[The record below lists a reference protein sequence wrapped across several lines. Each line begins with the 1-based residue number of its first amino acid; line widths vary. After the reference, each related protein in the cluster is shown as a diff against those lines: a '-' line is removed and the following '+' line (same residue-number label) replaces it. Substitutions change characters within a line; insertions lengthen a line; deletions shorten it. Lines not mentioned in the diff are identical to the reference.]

1 MPYLHSLILISLLN
15 DGKISAEQ
23 MNSDMSFRM
32 RSKPSYL
39 SNHLA
44 SKWGLLHMA
53 GTFTY
58 PHIDTAG
65 YAVGGQVAGDRN
77 DPQPKF
83 WAVLS
88 LKDPSM
94 AKLPLNKLA
103 EKFQDVT
110 AMVASSTEAYNHW
123 LRGFKKAKKNTKKV
137 PLYPTQGPDAWSDVW
152 NVEIIYLRPGDI
164 L

>member
-1 MPYLHSLILISLLN
+1 
-15 DGKISAEQ
+15 
-23 MNSDMSFRM
+23 
-32 RSKPSYL
+32 
-39 SNHLA
+39 
-44 SKWGLLHMA
+44 MA

-77 DPQPKF
+77 DPQPKI

-88 LKDPSM
+88 LKDPAM
-94 AKLPLNKLA
+94 AKLPPEKLT
-103 EKFQDVT
+103 ESFQDVSS
-110 AMVASSTEAYNHW
+110 MIASSTEEYNRW
-123 LRGFKKAKKNTKKV
+123 LKGFKKAKNNRNKI
-137 PLYPTQGPDAWSDVW
+137 PLYPTQGPGTWSEVW